1 MREIVIAGTL
11 FDQPGFLYD
20 CQSESLCFTATA
32 REVEFGEIRGLQN
45 ADGARVRALAAW
57 KDFLTLW
64 KDADP
69 DAPVI
74 IAVRAKWAKSKV
86 PTATIRVEYS

>member
-11 FDQPGFLYD
+11 FDQPEFLYD
-20 CQSESLCFTATA
+20 CQSESLCFTAMA
-32 REVEFGEIRGLQN
+32 REVEFGEIRRLQT

-64 KDADP
+64 KDAD
-69 DAPVI
+69 APVI
-74 IAVRAKWAKSKV
+74 IAVRAKCAKFKV
-86 PTATIRVEYS
+86 PTATMVLSTVG